1 MKRKDIKIGKHYTV
15 KVGDKLTVVRI
26 DSVNVHGGWDAT
38 SATTSR
44 RIHLKTARRLRVAVR
59 PATHPLLGKEIGGRH
74 WEPELTDAVLA
85 SRYRDIISAHKKS
98 HEDGPVAARAKDY
111 LSAYL
116 VSIGNKRLTR
126 EQFLANSPH
135 SDQEAAEA
143 NWYYL
148 MSTDLRFALLDP
160 PEA

>member
-38 SATTSR
+38 NVATMR

-59 PATHPLLGKEIGGRH
+59 PATHPLLGRRIGGLH
-74 WEPELTDAVLA
+74 WEPEITNTFLA
-85 SRYRDIISAHKKS
+85 KRYRDIINAHKRSQSDDPRAKS
-98 HEDGPVAARAKDY
+98 AKDY

-116 VSIGNKRLTR
+116 VSIGNERLTL
-126 EQFLANSPH
+126 EQFLDNLPY
-135 SDQEAAEA
+135 SDQEEAKA
-143 NWYYL
+143 NWNYL
-148 MSTDLRFALLDP
+148 MSTDLRFLIDLPDA
-160 PEA
+160 